1 MFPAAVKLSQVNQG
15 SLEMYAHAAASPF
28 QNQEA
33 APFWSRE
40 LHWGHNTGGDGN
52 WSAWLAVNTMVLR
65 TRPLPGLPDSTTNP
79 EKRDV
84 HPHFCPVPSGLLV
97 EPQQ

>member
-1 MFPAAVKLSQVNQG
+1 MSPAVVKLSQVNQG

-28 QNQEA
+28 QNEEA

-65 TRPLPGLPDSTTNP
+65 TRPLPGLSDSTTDP